1 LTARSRDIVN
11 SSRPA
16 SDDVA
21 ASQRGAPIVAV
32 LCAIAL
38 VVLASMVGSGPLP
51 IDVAI
56 RNALHVGDPVPLPL
70 DVLNV
75 IGGALVW
82 DPLVVVLVVAL
93 WLGSRRAEAIWIG
106 AGVLVAETLATAT
119 KLIVDRPRPPGI
131 AVIDLVSQASFPSGH
146 VTRVVVTGALV
157 ALLWR
162 TGRRNWIVA
171 TVLVVV
177 LGIAIGLARILA
189 GEHWPTDVAGGYLLA
204 GSVIAGTVAARGR
217 LSGRGPAH
225 PPQPAHAS
233 DDEARPP

>member
-1 LTARSRDIVN
+1 
-11 SSRPA
+11 
-16 SDDVA
+16 
-21 ASQRGAPIVAV
+21 
-32 LCAIAL
+32 
-38 VVLASMVGSGPLP
+38 
-51 IDVAI
+51 
-56 RNALHVGDPVPLPL
+56 
-70 DVLNV
+70 
-75 IGGALVW
+75 
-82 DPLVVVLVVAL
+82 
-93 WLGSRRAEAIWIG
+93 
-106 AGVLVAETLATAT
+106 
-119 KLIVDRPRPPGI
+119 
-131 AVIDLVSQASFPSGH
+131 VIDLVSQASFPSGH

>member
-21 ASQRGAPIVAV
+21 ASHRRALIVAV

-38 VVLASMVGSGPLP
+38 VVLASMVGGGPLP

-82 DPLVVVLVVAL
+82 DPLVAVLMVAL
-93 WLGSRRAEAIWIG
+93 WLGSRRADAIWIG

-119 KLIVDRPRPPGI
+119 KVIVDRPRPPGI

>member
-21 ASQRGAPIVAV
+21 ASQRGAAIVAV

-82 DPLVVVLVVAL
+82 DPLVAVLMVAL
-93 WLGSRRAEAIWIG
+93 WLGSRRADAIWIG

>member
-1 LTARSRDIVN
+1 VN

-21 ASQRGAPIVAV
+21 ASQRGAAIVAV

-56 RNALHVGDPVPLPL
+56 RDALHVGGPVPLPL

-82 DPLVVVLVVAL
+82 DPLVAVIVVAL

-131 AVIDLVSQASFPSGH
+131 AVIDLVTQASFPSGH